1 MDAGWDSQIKALEGS
16 HKNRHIRNVMIDGQM
31 IIWHLNGRSSLAVTG
46 QDAEAFLND
55 VLTLDIT
62 NLPADSVTPA
72 VLLTPQGRI
81 IFDLLISRI
90 TDGFRLECDQNRID
104 DLIKKLR
111 LYRLRRAVDLTPRD
125 ESVFAMVTEPHDAGW
140 MKDSRF
146 QDIMTSRYYGA
157 ITPDNQVKIA
167 EDDTAYRAMRYQC
180 NPRRYKN
187 CLKKK
192 PHLKPDWIGY
202 CNQFDK
208 VLYRTGSPQERA
220 IGGY

>member
-1 MDAGWDSQIKALEGS
+1 
-16 HKNRHIRNVMIDGQM
+16 MIDGQM

-104 DLIKKLR
+104 DLIKKLGFTGYAGR
-111 LYRLRRAVDLTPRD
+111 L
-125 ESVFAMVTEPHDAGW
+125 
-140 MKDSRF
+140 
-146 QDIMTSRYYGA
+146 I
-157 ITPDNQVKIA
+157 
-167 EDDTAYRAMRYQC
+167 
-180 NPRRYKN
+180 
-187 CLKKK
+187 
-192 PHLKPDWIGY
+192 
-202 CNQFDK
+202 
-208 VLYRTGSPQERA
+208 
-220 IGGY
+220 